1 MRDFTLSCLA
11 AIERGCEPLFRET
24 AHTAAIEIDI
34 EAIMP
39 CGVEANADAPSI
51 ALRVVGLSSLQLVVF
66 KLKLV
71 GLFVRLFGC
80 LFVCL
85 FVCLLVWL
93 VACLVGCLVG
103 WSVGSLVR
111 WLVHRVLTD
120 HLVG

>member
-1 MRDFTLSCLA
+1 
-11 AIERGCEPLFRET
+11 
-24 AHTAAIEIDI
+24 
-34 EAIMP
+34 MP

-85 FVCLLVWL
+85 F
-93 VACLVGCLVG
+93 ACLVGCLLACLVG
-103 WSVGSLVR
+103 WLIAYLLAWFV
-111 WLVHRVLTD
+111 
-120 HLVG
+120 

>member
-39 CGVEANADAPSI
+39 CGIEANADAPSI

-71 GLFVRLFGC
+71 GLFVRLFVC
-80 LFVCL
+80 LLVCL
-85 FVCLLVWL
+85 FACLVGCLLVWL
-93 VACLVGCLVG
+93 VGWLVG
-103 WSVGSLVR
+103 WLIGRSVGWFDVVGTVSLA
-111 WLVHRVLTD
+111 
-120 HLVG
+120 